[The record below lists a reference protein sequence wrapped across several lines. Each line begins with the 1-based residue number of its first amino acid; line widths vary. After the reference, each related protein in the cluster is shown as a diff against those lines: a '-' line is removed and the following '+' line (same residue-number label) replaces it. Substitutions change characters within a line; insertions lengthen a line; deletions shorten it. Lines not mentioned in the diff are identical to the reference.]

1 MVEEESVGAMV
12 LWETET
18 REEAKVKKS
27 RTELADSDRYPR
39 SGVMLHWVP
48 DE

>member
-1 MVEEESVGAMV
+1 MV

-18 REEAKVKKS
+18 REEAKMKKT
-27 RTELADSDRYPR
+27 RTKPTAIDRHPR
-39 SGVMLHWVP
+39 SGVMLHWLP